1 MSRGDSKGEGVRF
14 SEEKKEKKEK
24 KKEKE
29 KKEKEEIYVCISMRS

>member
-14 SEEKKEKKEK
+14 SEEKKEEKEK

-29 KKEKEEIYVCISMRS
+29 KKEIKADRKDGG